1 MSLRQLKWH
10 NDCLII
16 LDFTRSFGTLLTIIT
31 LFFLTF
37 CYESPPSEASVKVEG
52 YPPLYVHVF
61 GPKRSSLGSS
71 NTTSGGIY
79 FARKALVLIEHP
91 SLDTHHQRMHWNQH
105 LLVLSFFTY
114 LALLNLSLKHK
125 LNCALEY
132 ITMLMTSSVPICP
145 Y

>member
-1 MSLRQLKWH
+1 MFKSIFELALVSGNSL
-10 NDCLII
+10 DCC
-16 LDFTRSFGTLLTIIT
+16 
-31 LFFLTF
+31 TF
-37 CYESPPSEASVKVEG
+37 CYRIPSLEASVKVEG

-71 NTTSGGIY
+71 NTTSGGIF

-105 LLVLSFFTY
+105 FLVLSFFT
-114 LALLNLSLKHK
+114 LLNLALKNK
-125 LNCALEY
+125 LNCVREY
-132 ITMLMTSSVPICP
+132 IDMLITSSVPICP